1 MGLYRMHRGR
11 RFKHTSWSDG
21 LEFAVGGIVDTRH
34 MRSAK
39 NVLREIECKASDDGA
54 VGMNNYSVLRE
65 LESKSALAN

>member
-1 MGLYRMHRGR
+1 M
-11 RFKHTSWSDG
+11 
-21 LEFAVGGIVDTRH
+21 DTRH